1 MRGKKEKSVFVS
13 LKSVFITIAGDS
25 DIFVSL
31 KFQSNSFSNVT
42 KKTVKYI
49 TLLQHKIFIVNI
61 RNIQLDVQ
69 DVDVKP

>member
-49 TLLQHKIFIVNI
+49 TIVNEQYLCERI
-61 RNIQLDVQ
+61 VRYMYVI
-69 DVDVKP
+69 